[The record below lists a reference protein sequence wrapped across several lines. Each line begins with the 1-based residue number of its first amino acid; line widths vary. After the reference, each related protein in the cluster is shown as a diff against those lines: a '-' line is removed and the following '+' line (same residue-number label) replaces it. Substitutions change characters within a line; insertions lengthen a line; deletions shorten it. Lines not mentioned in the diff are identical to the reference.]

1 MLRFVSLASALL
13 LLIGCN
19 RGPNV
24 GLVEGVVTLD
34 GQPVADAMVTFSPID
49 GGMSSTG
56 TTDENGHYTLVFPGG
71 KGAVVGRHKVSVRSM
86 PKSDS
91 SGAAVSSD
99 DPSYYGG
106 EQSPNTTETVELI
119 PAKYNTNTT
128 LEYEVKKGTNVI
140 NLELTSD

>member
-1 MLRFVSLASALL
+1 MLRSISIGAVLL
-13 LLIGCN
+13 LVIGCN

-34 GQPVADAMVTFSPID
+34 GQPVPNAMVTFSPID

-86 PKSDS
+86 PKSEGG
-91 SGAAVSSD
+91 GAAVSSD
-99 DPSYYGG
+99 DPSYYDAQ
-106 EQSPNTTETVELI
+106 QSPNTTKTVEPI

-140 NLELTSD
+140 NLELTSN